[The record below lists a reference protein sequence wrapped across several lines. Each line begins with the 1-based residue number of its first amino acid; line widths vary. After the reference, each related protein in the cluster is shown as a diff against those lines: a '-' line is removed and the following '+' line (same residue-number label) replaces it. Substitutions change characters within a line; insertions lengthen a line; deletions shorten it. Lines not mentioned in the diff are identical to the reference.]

1 VTQNHLIELSNEQII
16 KTGKTI
22 VGQGPKR
29 NSILFAYTKWM
40 IKTIEAKNPKT
51 IWKFGTGMKNGV
63 FYVCTIDLLV
73 SNLPDHQH
81 NLLHLRSFPDFR
93 ILANCLS

>member
-1 VTQNHLIELSNEQII
+1 VTLNHLIELSNEQII

-40 IKTIEAKNPKT
+40 IKTIEVENPKT
-51 IWKFGTGMKNGV
+51 AWTFGTGMEIGI
-63 FYVCTIDLLV
+63 FWSPFSHI
-73 SNLPDHQH
+73 
-81 NLLHLRSFPDFR
+81 
-93 ILANCLS
+93 A